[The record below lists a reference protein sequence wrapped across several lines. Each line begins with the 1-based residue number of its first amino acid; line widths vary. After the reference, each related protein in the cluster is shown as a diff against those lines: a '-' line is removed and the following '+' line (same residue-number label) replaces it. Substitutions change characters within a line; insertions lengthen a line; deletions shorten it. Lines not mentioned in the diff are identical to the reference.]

1 MPSASP
7 KPSASKRQWSAEED
21 RVVCEHVQLLGP
33 CKWSKIASYLPGRIG
48 KQCRERWHNH
58 LNPCIR
64 KTPWTPQEDEIILQ
78 AHAKYGNQWSHI
90 AKQLPGRTDNAIKNH
105 WNSTI
110 RRKVMPTGSDSDA
123 LPSINLGSVSPRC
136 DSADDDDLERHKS
149 VGQSHRKRKS
159 QPNTPSTGS
168 TNPKGRIDNTASCPF
183 DAGWSTES
191 FGQGLGDMWPTY
203 SCPGEDSY
211 SKHLG
216 LPSRPHVARSLPGFK
231 TSASHSIFG
240 SDPVEID
247 RDPPRSIRQKTSS
260 SIDDTK
266 ADFLNYGSLG
276 GALGDTA
283 VFGADDRFSPSVFW
297 PSPEPCQLTDQT
309 NGHGVEASNAVC
321 RSESPSEFLDAAE
334 MLSDPA
340 ESLRCSLSSA
350 EPSFVQNAIF
360 AEDQSTTTGFM
371 LSQTV

>member
-1 MPSASP
+1 
-7 KPSASKRQWSAEED
+7 
-21 RVVCEHVQLLGP
+21 VCEHVQLLGP

-110 RRKVMPTGSDSDA
+110 RRKVMPGSDSDA

-136 DSADDDDLERHKS
+136 DSADDES
-149 VGQSHRKRKS
+149 VGHRKRKS
-159 QPNTPSTGS
+159 QPNTPSCGS
-168 TNPKGRIDNTASCPF
+168 TNPKGRIDDTASCPF

-191 FGQGLGDMWPTY
+191 FGQGLEAMWPTY

-247 RDPPRSIRQKTSS
+247 RDLHPRSIRQKTSGS
-260 SIDDTK
+260 VDDTK
-266 ADFLNYGSLG
+266 AGFLNY
-276 GALGDTA
+276 DTA

-309 NGHGVEASNAVC
+309 NGHGVGASNAVC
-321 RSESPSEFLDAAE
+321 RAESPSEFLDAAE
-334 MLSDPA
+334 MVSDPA
-340 ESLRCSLSSA
+340 ESLRSSA

-360 AEDQSTTTGFM
+360 AEDQSLTTGFM